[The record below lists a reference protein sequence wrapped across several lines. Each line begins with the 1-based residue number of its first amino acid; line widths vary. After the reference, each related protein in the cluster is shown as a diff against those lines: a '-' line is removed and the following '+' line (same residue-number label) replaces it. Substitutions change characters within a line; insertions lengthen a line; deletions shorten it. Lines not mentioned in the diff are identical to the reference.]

1 MRRAVRHR
9 VGMAVAALALVGV
22 LFLAVFP
29 TQAYLGQRR
38 ERDQL
43 AAQVA
48 ALGAANDA
56 LRQRAAELDTTEEIE
71 RLARLHYHLVRPGE
85 EAYVILPDGT
95 PPATTPPAPPAAAP
109 AEDSDADADH
119 GVLHRAWGWL
129 SSLF

>member
-9 VGMAVAALALVGV
+9 VGVAVAALALVGV

-38 ERDQL
+38 EHDQL

-48 ALGAANDA
+48 ALAAANDA
-56 LRQRAAELDTTEEIE
+56 LRQRTAELDSTEEIE

-95 PPATTPPAPPAAAP
+95 PPATTPPPPAAAP
-109 AEDSDADADH
+109 SEDENDDG